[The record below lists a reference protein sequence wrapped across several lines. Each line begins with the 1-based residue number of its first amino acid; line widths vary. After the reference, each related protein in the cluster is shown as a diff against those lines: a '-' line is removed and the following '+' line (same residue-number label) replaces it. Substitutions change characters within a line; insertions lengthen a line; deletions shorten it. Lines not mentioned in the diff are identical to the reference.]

1 MHKGLLALG
10 SVLLIISG
18 GNDLTVRSQA
28 ADNWFNETSFA
39 ALNIRSI
46 GAFKLFSGIIALSFA
61 GSNNKEIG
69 KAIKSLSDKKTWK
82 S

>member
-18 GNDLTVRSQA
+18 GNDLTVRSLA
-28 ADNWFNETSFA
+28 ADNWFTETSFA

-46 GAFKLFSGIIALSFA
+46 GAFKLFSGLIALSFT

>member
-10 SVLLIISG
+10 SILLIISG
-18 GNDLTVRSQA
+18 GQDLSVSSQA
-28 ADNWFNETSFA
+28 AENWFNETSFQ

-46 GAFKLFSGIIALSFA
+46 GAFKLFTGIIALSFT

-69 KAIKSLSDKKTWK
+69 KAISSIKDKKTWK